1 MSDSKAEKA
10 KTGSTRKPAK
20 RTIKKKT
27 ASKRETEIKRPAKN
41 SSSSAKKAPAKKA
54 PAKKAPAKS
63 GAPARASASA
73 PRRTKSRSAAGSV
86 RRQSGG
92 TVPVTDEQRRAM
104 IAEAAYYKAMARGFA
119 EGDIGRDWTEAEA
132 EIDAMILR
140 STNASE

>member
-41 SSSSAKKAPAKKA
+41 SSSSAKKAPAR
-54 PAKKAPAKS
+54 KAPAKS

>member
-41 SSSSAKKAPAKKA
+41 SSSS
-54 PAKKAPAKS
+54 AKKAPAKS